1 MGAWKHSWRGRGG
14 RRCRECCWSLRL
26 PIRLVNAKTVNYW
39 LEQEWSHWV
48 TVQRCPLPGGG
59 GGGNESDM
67 TFANLNVAKAP
78 WLSIHNTP
86 QKDTAPQ
93 AIHPWARI
101 CKCSA
106 HQRYIYPPRFSIRE
120 SVWMQSLFFLPLW
133 PLLEMYFVFGLCV
146 FKWQCI
152 TQLKPHRHGC
162 ERLTMCLNNSLSFTK
177 LVITPYRHT
186 GK

>member
-120 SVWMQSLFFLPLW
+120 SVWMLLSTLTPFRNVYCFLC
-133 PLLEMYFVFGLCV
+133 LCV
-146 FKWQCI
+146 FFCI
-152 TQLKPHRHGC
+152 TQLKPHCHGC
-162 ERLTMCLNNSLSFTK
+162 KRLTMCLKKNSLSLTK
-177 LVITPYRHT
+177 LVTTPYRHT
-186 GK
+186 GI